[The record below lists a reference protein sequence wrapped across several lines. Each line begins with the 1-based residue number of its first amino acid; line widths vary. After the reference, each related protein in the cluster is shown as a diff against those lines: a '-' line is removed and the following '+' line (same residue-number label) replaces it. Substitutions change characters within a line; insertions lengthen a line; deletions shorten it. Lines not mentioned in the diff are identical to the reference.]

1 MRAGSNRKTL
11 LYTIPDSLNDASQC
25 FIVQLKNK
33 TSNMGG
39 CRCSYRNCTLRTD
52 GKTHMFHYPVFDK
65 VRCHQWLTNARKL
78 EFLYLKVSQLK
89 NRVVCQHHFKDDNFM
104 NFKKDKLTFDAVP
117 TEDGPYCDSS
127 QLNETKT
134 EQEESKAFSI
144 SLDDIENEYLTIV
157 DKKANFSVKY
167 GDFLTNCDLM
177 DLDSLN
183 SRNQLNENNQ
193 IALKNLCTLPANPLA
208 PKDLIPSK
216 RPVKSVQPVIRKTRP
231 KRTTTKKKVLQGN
244 PTINHDNTIDISK
257 LIETPQTEDQNS
269 LNLVL
274 KVSHVPIEFE
284 GLKPNDAVQVNEDQ
298 SVNEKAQDGSRLL
311 NDQPFEITVLDEPKL
326 LNEQSCDV
334 KVFDEPKLLNEQS
347 FNVSVLGEPKIL
359 NNQPFDVTI
368 LDEPKPAH
376 HNADKSSIKERKKI
390 RIISEKKISEPVSL
404 TTLTGQ
410 LEPVS
415 PTRILT
421 FPNKRKYLNSTPL
434 IEIPELPINNSNTE
448 TSHIET
454 DTSRQDKITHQEK
467 TINKDMIILNQTDI
481 EPMNIINNRD
491 NVSYED
497 KSNAINLNENEVL
510 ASNNASLQKG
520 RSYEVN
526 KSPKVLKPK
535 TSLLKNK
542 IPPERVAAIAEKR
555 KFNMKLRDIVED
567 CLDKLE
573 EPDKTDFDSRKVL
586 HKTKM
591 MQSNKQQVGSYL
603 AKSPELPSVQ
613 DYTIAYLEA
622 RMKKMEDNLL
632 NKIGENSQRIIEL
645 KQSVAPS
652 SKKKNAQT
660 QTSVSE
666 DVHKKQLYKELSKY
680 LSEEANSLIYEEL
693 FINKY
698 TKDVSKGSSSPKRRK
713 RR

>member
-1 MRAGSNRKTL
+1 MVPKHTHYGVQSTADLLGITL
-11 LYTIPDSLNDASQC
+11 LES
-25 FIVQLKNK
+25 
-33 TSNMGG
+33 SNMGG

-127 QLNETKT
+127 QLSETRT
-134 EQEESKAFSI
+134 EQEESKGFSI

-183 SRNQLNENNQ
+183 SRNQIDENNQ
-193 IALKNLCTLPANPLA
+193 IALKSLCTLPAKPLA
-208 PKDLIPSK
+208 PKDLIKPK
-216 RPVKSVQPVIRKTRP
+216 RPVKSVRPVVRKTRP
-231 KRTTTKKKVLQGN
+231 KRNTVKNKVLQGN
-244 PTINHDNTIDISK
+244 NHTINHNNTIDISN
-257 LIETPQTEDQNS
+257 LIETPQTKDQNS

-284 GLKPNDAVQVNEDQ
+284 GLKPNDAIQVNNDE
-298 SVNEKAQDGSRLL
+298 STNEKALDGSRLL
-311 NDQPFEITVLDEPKL
+311 NEQSFEVRVLDEPNPLNEQLFEVRVLDEPKC

-334 KVFDEPKLLNEQS
+334 KVYDEPKLLNEQTCD
-347 FNVSVLGEPKIL
+347 VRVLGEPKIL
-359 NNQPFDVTI
+359 NNQSYDLQVVH
-368 LDEPKPAH
+368 EPKPSNNYA
-376 HNADKSSIKERKKI
+376 NKSSIKERKKI

-404 TTLTGQ
+404 TGR

-421 FPNKRKYLNSTPL
+421 FPNKRKNLNPTPL
-434 IEIPELPINNSNTE
+434 IDIPELPITNGNTE
-448 TSHIET
+448 ISHIVTEA
-454 DTSRQDKITHQEK
+454 SKDKL
-467 TINKDMIILNQTDI
+467 ILGNSDI
-481 EPMNIINNRD
+481 EPMNILNSSQD
-491 NVSYED
+491 NVSLQD
-497 KSNAINLNENEVL
+497 NRNDAININQNEVL
-510 ASNNASLQKG
+510 ASKNASLLKT
-520 RSYEVN
+520 RTDEIN
-526 KSPKVLKPK
+526 KSPKVFKPK
-535 TSLLKNK
+535 TSLLRNK
-542 IPPERVAAIAEKR
+542 IPPERVAAIEEKR
-555 KFNMKLRDIVED
+555 RFNMKLRDIVED

-573 EPDKTDFDSRKVL
+573 EPDKTDFDNRKVSYKS
-586 HKTKM
+586 KTI
-591 MQSNKQQVGSYL
+591 QSKKQQVDSYL
-603 AKSPELPSVQ
+603 AKDPQLPSVQ

-632 NKIGENSQRIIEL
+632 NKIGENSQKIMEL
-645 KQSVAPS
+645 TQSVAPS
-652 SKKKNAQT
+652 CQKKSAHT
-660 QTSVSE
+660 QTSVNE

-680 LSEEANSLIYEEL
+680 LSQEANSLIYEEL

-698 TKDVSKGSSSPKRRK
+698 TKEVPTGSSSPKRR
-713 RR
+713 RRR